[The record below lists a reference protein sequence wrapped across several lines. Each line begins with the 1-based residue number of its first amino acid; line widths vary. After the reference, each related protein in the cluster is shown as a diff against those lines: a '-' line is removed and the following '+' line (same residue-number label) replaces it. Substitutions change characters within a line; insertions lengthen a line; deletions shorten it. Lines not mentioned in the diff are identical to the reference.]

1 VAFSS
6 REEKSLRPRLLRSR
20 PRAIGHA

>member
-6 REEKSLRPRLLRSR
+6 REERSLRPRLLRSR
-20 PRAIGHA
+20 PPWGAR